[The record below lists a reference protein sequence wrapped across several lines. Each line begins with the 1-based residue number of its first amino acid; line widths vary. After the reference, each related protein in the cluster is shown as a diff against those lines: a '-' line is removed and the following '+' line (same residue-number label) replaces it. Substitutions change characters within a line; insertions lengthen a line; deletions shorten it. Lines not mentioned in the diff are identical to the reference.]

1 MNNRSSFPSRNFYT
15 ASIPTHRLLIHVKK
29 LISLGHKVGVISQM
43 ETAALKKVGE
53 NRNAPFTRELTQLY
67 TAATYVAP
75 FNLLLKLMLTDMLTT
90 PL

>member
-1 MNNRSSFPSRNFYT
+1 MADDSSFPARNFYT

-29 LISLGHKVGVISQM
+29 LISLGYKVGVISQM

-67 TAATYVAP
+67 TAATYVATSGRRAQVDHTQ
-75 FNLLLKLMLTDMLTT
+75 LRR
-90 PL
+90 